1 MKHYFLH
8 SHLDIVAK
16 KKIEAVSDEDV
27 ESFHEDMSRMETKYT
42 RQWGPNVLADS
53 CWQQQLVN
61 IRGKR
66 REVSV

>member
-53 CWQQQLVN
+53 C
-61 IRGKR
+61 
-66 REVSV
+66 